1 MPEASP
7 DASAS
12 DGTPDAGASEPKP
25 NAGASDGTQ
34 DAGASAGS
42 DKPLGIVDLLIV
54 VAVCAVWGVN
64 FVVVKVG
71 LEELHPLAFVFGRF
85 ALIAVCLAPFLRL
98 PRGHWKQLILLSIS
112 LGVLHFGTMFWA
124 MDHIDAATA
133 AIAVQ
138 LQVPFSALLAWI
150 FFKDRFGWRRSLG
163 TLVAFAGVVVI
174 AGEPRFDGGLLPL
187 AMVILA
193 ACIWAFTNIQVKWL
207 GQMNVF
213 QITGWMAILAM
224 PQLFVLTWIL
234 DGNPIPQYLDASW
247 IGWGAMLFQAVGVTV
262 LGYGFWYGLMRRHS
276 VNQVMPLTLLV
287 PIFGVLSGVI
297 FLDEHLTFPT
307 VIGGVATLIGVA
319 IIVIRRPRLLSARAG
334 RV

>member
-1 MPEASP
+1 LP
-7 DASAS
+7 DATA
-12 DGTPDAGASEPKP
+12 DALAPEESSVG
-25 NAGASDGTQ
+25 
-34 DAGASAGS
+34 
-42 DKPLGIVDLLIV
+42 KPLGAIDLLIIV
-54 VAVCAVWGVN
+54 GVTALWGAN
-64 FVVVKVG
+64 FAVVKIG

-85 ALIAVCLAPFLRL
+85 ALIAFCLAPFLRR
-98 PRGHWKQLILLSIS
+98 PRGQWRNLFLLSMS

-174 AGEPRFDGGLLPL
+174 AGEPRFEGGLLPL
-187 AMVILA
+187 GLVILA
-193 ACIWAFTNIQVKWL
+193 ACIWAFTNIQVKWI
-207 GQMNVF
+207 GDMNVF

-224 PQLFVLTWIL
+224 PQLLALTWIF
-234 DGNPIPQYLDASW
+234 DGNPFPQYLDASW

-262 LGYGFWYGLMRRHS
+262 IGYGFWYGMMRRHA

-297 FLDEHLTFPT
+297 FLGEQLTFLT
-307 VIGGVATLIGVA
+307 VIGGIATIIGVG

>member
-1 MPEASP
+1 MP
-7 DASAS
+7 DATA
-12 DGTPDAGASEPKP
+12 DAPASEE
-25 NAGASDGTQ
+25 SDPV
-34 DAGASAGS
+34 
-42 DKPLGIVDLLIV
+42 KPLGAVDLLVIV
-54 VAVCAVWGVN
+54 GITALWGAN
-64 FVVVKVG
+64 FAVVKIG

-85 ALIAVCLAPFLRL
+85 ALIALCLAPFLRW
-98 PRGHWKQLILLSIS
+98 PRGQWRNLFLLSVS
-112 LGVLHFGTMFWA
+112 LGVLHFGIMFWA

-174 AGEPRFDGGLLPL
+174 AGEPRFEGGLLPL
-187 AMVILA
+187 GLVILA

-207 GQMNVF
+207 GEMNVF

-224 PQLFVLTWIL
+224 PQLLALTWLL
-234 DGNPIPQYLDASW
+234 DGNPFPSYLAASW

-262 LGYGFWYGLMRRHS
+262 IGYGFWYGMMRRHA

-297 FLDEHLTFPT
+297 FLGEDLTFAT
-307 VIGGVATLIGVA
+307 VIGGIATLIGVA